1 MKRWIALLLGLL
13 LLTACGKEEERP
25 LAIPAEESAA
35 AEETKAE
42 ENAPE
47 VPEPVETEPENTE
60 SENEEPEDTEPS
72 DAELIPDGGPE
83 EAFCEYGYGSIRL
96 QIPGGWEWEESP
108 YDEET
113 GLFGIRFWPAGQEG
127 KAALYCWTQPFG
139 VCGTGLTEEEV
150 TFAGGLRAMMGTY
163 DTEECWNFISFREVP
178 GDYVVINEGCE
189 SWWPDFQEEF
199 LLILD
204 TAEFGE
210 RAMSYA
216 EMAEIAGGLDTPD
229 AAGFWA
235 DYDVLRGVWTI
246 RYYDTA
252 ESAETVM
259 TVCIDNEG
267 HLIRNAE

>member
-13 LLTACGKEEERP
+13 LLTSCGKEEERP

-42 ENAPE
+42 ETAPE
-47 VPEPVETEPENTE
+47 VPEPEKAEPEE
-60 SENEEPEDTEPS
+60 AELS

-83 EAFCEYGYGSIRL
+83 EAFCEYEYGSIRL
-96 QIPGGWEWEESP
+96 EIPGGWEWEESP

-113 GLFGIRFWPAGQEG
+113 GLFGIKFWPAGQEG

-150 TFAGGLRAMMGTY
+150 TFANGLRAMMGTY
-163 DTEECWNFISFREVP
+163 DNEECWNFISFRDVP

-189 SWWPDFQEEF
+189 SWWPDFGEGARM
-199 LLILD
+199 ILD
-204 TAEFGE
+204 SAEFGE
-210 RAMSYA
+210 KAMSYA
-216 EMAEIAGGLDTPD
+216 EMAEIAGSLDTPD
-229 AAGFWA
+229 AAGFWS
-235 DYDVLRGVWTI
+235 DYDVLRGVWTV
-246 RYYDTA
+246 RYY
-252 ESAETVM
+252 EYPGSSEILM

-267 HLIRNAE
+267 HLLRNAE